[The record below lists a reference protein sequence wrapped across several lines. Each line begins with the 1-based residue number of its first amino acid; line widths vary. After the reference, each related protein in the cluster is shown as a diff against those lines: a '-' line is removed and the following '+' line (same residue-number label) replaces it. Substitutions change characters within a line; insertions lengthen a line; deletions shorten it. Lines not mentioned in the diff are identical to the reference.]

1 MANVQ
6 LTNAQDYSVKNM
18 IFSKPEVGTVPDS
31 NPPVKYRRVKIGTKY
46 PDGSTGDLIIST
58 PRVWSFG
65 VQESTEIGTG
75 KVNGHSFP
83 ISLWSRDGPTE
94 EESRFIDTFNAIV
107 ENAKKYILDHKDD
120 LEKYDLEES
129 DLKKFNPMYWKREK
143 GKIVEGKGPM
153 LYPKLMESKK
163 KGTITSI
170 FEDYR
175 SGEDIDALS
184 LMNKG
189 CYTVAAI
196 KLESV
201 FIGGRISLQVK
212 LYEASVEQQDNSRK
226 RLLPRPQAIEQV
238 IMPSSSKQSSS
249 SSDEDNDEE
258 RKDKKE
264 SESESE
270 SDSEKGSLKNDSDDE
285 SESQPKSLPVENEPK
300 KVVRR
305 KVVGKK

>member
-6 LTNAQDYSVKNM
+6 LTNAQDYNVKNM

-46 PDGSTGDLIIST
+46 PDGTSGDLIIST

-170 FEDYR
+170 FEDFR
-175 SGEDIDALS
+175 TGEDIDALS
-184 LMNKG
+184 LMKKG

-226 RLLPRPQAIEQV
+226 RLLPRPQAIDQV
-238 IMPSSSKQSSS
+238 IMHPTPSKQSS
-249 SSDEDNDEE
+249 DDEE
-258 RKDKKE
+258 EKRK
-264 SESESE
+264 SESESSSDSE
-270 SDSEKGSLKNDSDDE
+270 SDNEKGSLKNDSDEE
-285 SESQPKSLPVENEPK
+285 SEQPKSLPENEPK
-300 KVVRR
+300 KIVRR
-305 KVVGKK
+305 KVVAKK